1 MRTVIQLGLYT
12 TALWTYLTRDD
23 WVDYMRNELDQPQD
37 ILPEFFTED
46 PTPFQFYGVDVEPE
60 SIAHVA
66 NSDRYKDFSNIMWI
80 CTGISD
86 DYYLMQPTSRYNGA
100 KWYQFSTANKMHVYI
115 TMKHLIDSISPET
128 FDVLAIDI
136 DGYEHYI
143 FDDMEN
149 WSILPTY
156 ITMEYH
162 PSGFDGE
169 NRKVAERKET
179 YDNLIV
185 TIVGNGYTYLEP
197 VIKYE
202 AGNAVEE
209 MQFLKTDFV

>member
-12 TALWTYLTRDD
+12 SAFWTYLTRED
-23 WVDYMRNELDQPQD
+23 WVDYMRKKLNQPQNV
-37 ILPEFFTED
+37 LPEFFTEN
-46 PTPFQFYGVDVEPE
+46 PAPFQFYGVDVEPE

-66 NSDRYKDFSNIMWI
+66 NSRHYKDLPNITWI
-80 CTGISD
+80 CAGISD
-86 DYYLMQPTSRYNGA
+86 DHYLMKPTSRYDGSE
-100 KWYQFSTANKMHVYI
+100 WYRFPIHNRMHVYI
-115 TMKHLIDSISPET
+115 TMKHLIDSISPAT

-143 FDDMEN
+143 FGDMET

-156 ITMEYH
+156 VTIEH
-162 PSGFDGE
+162 HGVGRDGE
-169 NRKVAERKET
+169 NREVVARAEAHDT
-179 YDNLIV
+179 LIA

-197 VIKYE
+197 VIKHE
-202 AGNAVEE
+202 AGRPVEE